1 MHADVNWIYDNESN
15 NEENK
20 KAKSNQTDN
29 VCSEMNYLYLNMLK
43 SIFFMVFTG
52 YPHLRI

>member
-1 MHADVNWIYDNESN
+1 MLMQIYDTESN

-29 VCSEMNYLYLNMLK
+29 VCSEMNYHYLK
-43 SIFFMVFTG
+43 SIFFMAFKG
-52 YPHLRI
+52 YPHPRINRFP